1 MTPEQKQ
8 AAILFVV
15 GVFID
20 VMAAPYCY
28 EASTAAMAKEWQKV
42 IVGYAIGIPLAL
54 IGISTVAV
62 AFGILP
68 LSAVSSIAIYVQPL
82 ATDARW
88 WLLIWFVVLVW
99 IGGPRFVGRM
109 RTAWRKGGFR
119 PRVVYDQFKDEY
131 NPPNGLL
138 YTHLWFRNA
147 GGDAWEV
154 EPHITWTPKGKKDQ
168 VLFDGTAKWKE
179 TPWNAGR
186 GIHARNR
193 IPIPNDGKPHLLD
206 LCVRK
211 PAAADFYWLDIE
223 SARGGAIR
231 PDRLFQAGI
240 YDVYVDLTCDEY
252 AAHFRFEVQIVGNA
266 APQVT
271 LIA

>member
-1 MTPEQKQ
+1 MSNAGELPNTLAVNVILWGFAFPCLWYSTELILQGELFQQFPRIVIGYVLGIGSAWGALAALGYITPQFGGSVTRWLQ
-8 AAILFVV
+8 PI
-15 GVFID
+15 
-20 VMAAPYCY
+20 
-28 EASTAAMAKEWQKV
+28 ASDPRWA
-42 IVGYAIGIPLAL
+42 
-54 IGISTVAV
+54 
-62 AFGILP
+62 
-68 LSAVSSIAIYVQPL
+68 IAIWFIIFCWL
-82 ATDARW
+82 A
-88 WLLIWFVVLVW
+88 
-99 IGGPRFVGRM
+99 GPRFVGRM

-154 EPHITWTPKGKKDQ
+154 EPHITWTPKGKNQ

-186 GIHARNR
+186 GIYARNR

-223 SARGGAIR
+223 SARGGDPFAQIGYFKR
-231 PDRLFQAGI
+231 EFTMST
-240 YDVYVDLTCDEY
+240 LTLL
-252 AAHFRFEVQIVGNA
+252 
-266 APQVT
+266 VT
-271 LIA
+271 GMLRISGLRYK